1 MGSPASGVAVPE
13 GHREAR
19 LLVVE
24 DEPTILELLSGSLRF
39 AGFDVLTAA
48 SGAEALRVAAAA
60 RPDLILLDVMLP
72 DGDGFDVVRTHPV
85 RRAARAG
92 HLPDRPRPIV
102 HERVAGLTL
111 GGDDYVTKPFS
122 LDEVLARIRA
132 VLRRG
137 RGGPQADS
145 SRLVVADLELDEDS
159 HEVRRRGSLVTLT
172 PTEFKLLR
180 YLMINAGQVLS
191 KAQILDHVWDYSFSG
206 DGNVVEPCISYLRRK
221 ADQGEPRLIHTI
233 RGVGYVLRSAA
244 AVRFAAW
251 HRRLRAALA
260 KASLRVRVMAVAA
273 FLVTITSVVMGS
285 LGTTLLHGYL
295 LGRADQQ
302 LRDFAVVA
310 SRSLAAGTPVGCPGP
325 ASRASPG
332 CPSSS

>member
-1 MGSPASGVAVPE
+1 MDYSSTGRSATAVQVPPD
-13 GHREAR
+13 RLEAR

-39 AGFDVLTAA
+39 AGFDVRTAA
-48 SGAEALRVAAAA
+48 SGREALRVAAAS

-72 DGDGFDVVRTHPV
+72 DGDGFDVIRAIRGTGPRVPV
-85 RRAARAG
+85 IFLTARS
-92 HLPDRPRPIV
+92 HV

-132 VLRRG
+132 VLRRCG
-137 RGGPQADS
+137 APGPVA
-145 SRLVVADLELDEDS
+145 SRLIVSDLELDEVT
-159 HEVRRRGSLVTLT
+159 HEVRRHGTPVTLT

-233 RGVGYVLRSAA
+233 RGVGYVLR
-244 AVRFAAW
+244 V
-251 HRRLRAALA
+251 
-260 KASLRVRVMAVAA
+260 
-273 FLVTITSVVMGS
+273 
-285 LGTTLLHGYL
+285 
-295 LGRADQQ
+295 
-302 LRDFAVVA
+302 
-310 SRSLAAGTPVGCPGP
+310 PPP
-325 ASRASPG
+325 
-332 CPSSS
+332 